1 MSILLKVLKYIIKIK
16 GDYENI
22 FRFVSVLFLIFEK
35 YISKNVNFLKKKKSV
50 IFMRIDTF

>member
-35 YISKNVNFLKKKKSV
+35 YISKNVNFLKKKKKCD
-50 IFMRIDTF
+50 FYEN